1 MNSKVKCAIAAGLV
15 GGALVGL
22 FTMPTKSYASDEY
35 VIENVKEKD
44 AEVVE
49 YGPIVPVQVFP
60 PITPKPI
67 IIFEEV
73 TTDEISSGNDSGR
86 EEEYSGD
93 ESNTGER
100 GETIQD
106 FDGTCEYVQGDNG
119 ESAGSITEGDFDI
132 SGAGSDA
139 GSGEVYDT
147 RQDDIGESI
156 ESNVEVAENPV
167 EPALE
172 YLGEWTITAYCG
184 CAECCGSWGNATASG
199 EPPISGHTV
208 ACNSLPFYTQVMI
221 DGVTYTVE
229 DTGSTPY
236 GDAWIDIYFDTHEEA
251 LAYGEHV
258 TSVYIVR

>member
-35 VIENVKEKD
+35 VVEN
-44 AEVVE
+44 VE
-49 YGPIVPVQVFP
+49 YGPIAPVRVFS

-73 TTDEISSGNDSGR
+73 TDHEKFGGNDSRR
-86 EEEYSGD
+86 EEGYSGD
-93 ESNTGER
+93 EGSDSGC
-100 GETIQD
+100 G
-106 FDGTCEYVQGDNG
+106 DGTPEECGENECVSGDIV
-119 ESAGSITEGDFDI
+119 ESTEPIAEGDIDTI
-132 SGAGSDA
+132 GTGSDA
-139 GSGEVYDT
+139 GDREVYET
-147 RQDDIGESI
+147 RSDDIGENIEASI
-156 ESNVEVAENPV
+156 EIAENPE

-208 ACNSLPFYTQVMI
+208 ACNVLPFYTQVMI

-236 GDAWIDIYFDTHEEA
+236 GDAWIDIYFDSHEEA
-251 LAYGEHV
+251 LVYGLHT

>member
-35 VIENVKEKD
+35 VVDNIFKD
-44 AEVVE
+44 VE
-49 YGPIVPVQVFP
+49 YGPIVPVQVFS

-73 TTDEISSGNDSGR
+73 TEHEEFAGNDSR
-86 EEEYSGD
+86 CEEEYSGD
-93 ESNTGER
+93 EESNSGY
-100 GETIQD
+100 G
-106 FDGTCEYVQGDNG
+106 DGAHGGTSEDEYSSGDIIENT
-119 ESAGSITEGDFDI
+119 EPVAEGDIDI
-132 SGAGSDA
+132 VGTGSDA
-139 GSGEVYDT
+139 ESEEVYGARSDET
-147 RQDDIGESI
+147 EEDIEANI
-156 ESNVEVAENPV
+156 EVVENPE

-172 YLGEWTITAYCG
+172 YLGEWTITAYCS
-184 CAECCGSWGNATASG
+184 CSECCGSWGDATASG

-221 DGVTYTVE
+221 DGTTYTVE

-251 LAYGEHV
+251 LAYGLHT